1 MSVPIADFDSKQAKW
16 YSSGMELAVQ
26 SAALEDAQHERF
38 AQVMAE
44 GKMNQGQ
51 AYLEAGYQCSSLEIA
66 SASATRLLKN
76 VNVQARISYLQE
88 EAAKLAVLD
97 RSYVLLGLMANAEK
111 GYETGDLSA
120 SNRAFELLGKDLGMF
135 REKLDVELSAKTHAV
150 DEDTRR
156 DLVAQLLGFEL
167 EPPREKTSK
176 TL

>member
-1 MSVPIADFDSKQAKW
+1 M
-16 YSSGMELAVQ
+16 
-26 SAALEDAQHERF
+26 EDAQHERF

-97 RSYVLLGLMANAEK
+97 RSYVLLGLMANAAK
-111 GYETGDLSA
+111 GYETNDLSA
-120 SNRAFELLGKDLGMF
+120 SNRAFELLGKHLGVF
-135 REKLDVELSAKTHAV
+135 QEAPQSVINVAV
-150 DEDTRR
+150 VPQETRAT
-156 DLVAQLLGFEL
+156 LVAQLLGLREL
-167 EPPREKTSK
+167 EASGA
-176 TL
+176 